1 MSTNK
6 VDCIEFNKKLVS
18 LKKDYN
24 IPSLNTS
31 YNMKTDIPMNKQNKI
46 IFSTIFIAIT
56 LSVASSFLF
65 LNDSKDSIGT
75 SDSGV
80 PIAFSQEFNSLSKNN
95 PTIKVTGDASMTLEP
110 DQATIMIATRSQP
123 TDITTALE
131 EQKQGIKKII
141 NAIRDSVGE
150 ETQEDFTEIKQGR
163 FGLDQYY
170 MGEES
175 YSNIDTFT
183 VRSTTSVDTD
193 IEQFSDVVNRLTDEG
208 YTFESVYANHRFP
221 GPFAYSSSSFASGDE
236 SMLEGLEIEQEEG
249 LPTEEEADESNQIT
263 LNIAVSTK
271 PAPIND
277 AVEAYEEKH
286 QKLLQILTEEIGI
299 AHEKIQPANVNINPL
314 YYGPVNQNSLYNSYS
329 QIFVKTNPDNIE
341 KIISAV
347 NEHDAFVEN
356 VMITISDEKLSGAE
370 DDLNLAAFNNAKQ
383 KAEKMAQMTGLKV
396 GGVQSIESITEPME
410 QRRTFHGNLYPVDP
424 WRYNDAG
431 EVGVSV
437 TVEFELEK

>member
-1 MSTNK
+1 MQINY
-6 VDCIEFNKKLVS
+6 C
-18 LKKDYN
+18 KKDKR

-31 YNMKTDIPMNKQNKI
+31 NIIKTNNLMNNKNKI
-46 IFSTIFIAIT
+46 IFSTAFIAIT
-56 LSVASSFLF
+56 LSVASSFVF
-65 LNDSKDSIGT
+65 LSNSSNNLET
-75 SDSGV
+75 NDSGV
-80 PIAFSQEFNSLSKNN
+80 PVAFSQEFNSLSKNN

-131 EQKQGIKKII
+131 EQKQGIENLIS
-141 NAIRDSVGE
+141 AIKDTVGDETGE
-150 ETQEDFTEIKQGR
+150 ESTEIKQGR

-221 GPFAYSSSSFASGDE
+221 GPFAYASTSSFASGDE
-236 SMLEGLEIEQEEG
+236 SLHGGVGIEQEEG
-249 LPTEEEADESNQIT
+249 LPTEEEEDESNQIT

-271 PAPIND
+271 PASISD

-286 QKLLQILTEEIGI
+286 QRLLQILTEEIGI

-341 KIISAV
+341 KIISTV

-356 VMITISDEKLSGAE
+356 VMITISDEQLSGAE
-370 DDLNLAAFNNAKQ
+370 DDLNLAAFNNAKL

-424 WRYNDAG
+424 WRYNDSG

>member
-1 MSTNK
+1 M
-6 VDCIEFNKKLVS
+6 I
-18 LKKDYN
+18 
-24 IPSLNTS
+24 
-31 YNMKTDIPMNKQNKI
+31 KQNKI
-46 IFSTIFIAIT
+46 IFSILFVAIT
-56 LSVASSFLF
+56 LSAASTLVF
-65 LNDSKDSIGT
+65 LNDSDNITET
-75 SDSGV
+75 SESAL
-80 PIAFSQEFNSLSKNN
+80 PSAFSQEFNSLSKNN

-110 DQATIMIATRSQP
+110 DQATIMISTRSQP
-123 TDITTALE
+123 TDITTALA
-131 EQKQGIKKII
+131 EQKQGIENLI
-141 NAIRDSVGE
+141 NAIKNTVGE
-150 ETQEDFTEIKQGR
+150 ETEDNFTEIKQGR

-193 IEQFSDVVNRLTDEG
+193 IEQFSNVVNRLTDEG

-221 GPFAYSSSSFASGDE
+221 GPFAYASASFASGDE
-236 SMLEGLEIEQEEG
+236 SLHGGLGPGQEEG
-249 LPTEEEADESNQIT
+249 MPGEDEEVESNQIT

-271 PAPIND
+271 PASISE
-277 AVEAYEEKH
+277 AVEAYEKKH

-299 AHEKIQPANVNINPL
+299 SHENIQPANVNINPL

-347 NEHDAFVEN
+347 NEYDAFVEN
-356 VMITISDEKLSGAE
+356 VMISVSDEQLSGAE
-370 DDLNLAAFNNAKQ
+370 DDLNLAAFNDAKA

-396 GGVQSIESITEPME
+396 GGVQSIESVTEPME

-424 WRYNDAG
+424 WRYHDSG

-437 TVEFELEK
+437 TVEFELKK

>member
-1 MSTNK
+1 
-6 VDCIEFNKKLVS
+6 
-18 LKKDYN
+18 
-24 IPSLNTS
+24 
-31 YNMKTDIPMNKQNKI
+31 MNKQNKI
-46 IFSTIFIAIT
+46 IFSAVFIAVT
-56 LSVASSFLF
+56 LSVASSFAF
-65 LNDSKDSIGT
+65 LNNSTGNT
-75 SDSGV
+75 ETNDSGV

-95 PTIKVTGDASMTLEP
+95 PTIKVTGDASMTIEP

-131 EQKQGIKKII
+131 EQKIGIENII
-141 NAIRDSVGE
+141 NAIKYTVGE
-150 ETQEDFTEIKQGR
+150 ETQEDVTEIKQGR

-221 GPFAYSSSSFASGDE
+221 GPFGYASASSFASGDE
-236 SMLEGLEIEQEEG
+236 SMLGGLGTEQEEG
-249 LPTEEEADESNQIT
+249 TPTEEEDESNQIT

-271 PAPIND
+271 PAPISD

-299 AHEKIQPANVNINPL
+299 VHEKIQPANVNINPL

-347 NEHDAFVEN
+347 NEHDAFIEN

-410 QRRTFHGNLYPVDP
+410 QRRTFHGNLYPVDQ
-424 WRYNDAG
+424 WRYNDSG

>member
-1 MSTNK
+1 M
-6 VDCIEFNKKLVS
+6 VS

-24 IPSLNTS
+24 VPSLNTS
-31 YNMKTDIPMNKQNKI
+31 NIMKTDILMSKQNKI
-46 IFSTIFIAIT
+46 ILSAVFIAVT
-56 LSVASSFLF
+56 LSVASSFVF
-65 LNDSKDSIGT
+65 LNDSTDNIET
-75 SDSGV
+75 NNSGV

-95 PTIKVTGDASMTLEP
+95 PTIKVTGDASMTLES

-131 EQKQGIKKII
+131 EQKQGIENII
-141 NAIRDSVGE
+141 NAIKDTVGE
-150 ETQEDFTEIKQGR
+150 ETQEDVTEIKQGR

-221 GPFAYSSSSFASGDE
+221 GPFAFASASSFASGDE
-236 SMLEGLEIEQEEG
+236 SLHGGIGIEQEEEM
-249 LPTEEEADESNQIT
+249 TAEEDESNQIT

-271 PAPIND
+271 PASISD
-277 AVEAYEEKH
+277 AVESYEQKH

-299 AHEKIQPANVNINPL
+299 DHEKIQPANVNINPL

-341 KIISAV
+341 KIISVV

-356 VMITISDEKLSGAE
+356 VMITISDEQLSEAE

-424 WRYNDAG
+424 WRYNDSG

>member
-1 MSTNK
+1 MA
-6 VDCIEFNKKLVS
+6 
-18 LKKDYN
+18 Y
-24 IPSLNTS
+24 
-31 YNMKTDIPMNKQNKI
+31 QNKM
-46 IFSTIFIAIT
+46 IFSAVFVAIV
-56 LSVASSFLF
+56 LSAVGGFAF
-65 LNDSKDSIGT
+65 LNGSSSNEETGE
-75 SDSGV
+75 SV
-80 PIAFSQEFNSLSKNN
+80 LPEAFSQEFNSLSKNN

-123 TDITTALE
+123 TDITSALA
-131 EQKQGIKKII
+131 EQKQGTENLI
-141 NAIRDSVGE
+141 NAIRDAVGDE
-150 ETQEDFTEIKQGR
+150 QDGDSTEIKQGH

-221 GPFAYSSSSFASGDE
+221 GPFAYASTSSFASADG
-236 SMLEGLEIEQEEG
+236 SLREGLGIEHEEG
-249 LPTEEEADESNQIT
+249 IPTEEEDDESNQIT
-263 LNIAVSTK
+263 LNVAVSTK
-271 PAPIND
+271 PASISE
-277 AVEAYEEKH
+277 AVEAYEQKH

-299 AHEKIQPANVNINPL
+299 SNEKIQPANVNINPL

-329 QIFVKTNPDNIE
+329 QLFVKTSPENIE

-347 NEHDAFVEN
+347 NQHDAFVEN
-356 VMITISDEKLSGAE
+356 VMITISDEKLSEAE
-370 DDLNLAAFNNAKQ
+370 DELNLAAFSNAKA
-383 KAEKMAQMTGLKV
+383 KAERMAQMTGLKV

-424 WRYNDAG
+424 WRYHDSG

-437 TVEFELEK
+437 TVEFELKK